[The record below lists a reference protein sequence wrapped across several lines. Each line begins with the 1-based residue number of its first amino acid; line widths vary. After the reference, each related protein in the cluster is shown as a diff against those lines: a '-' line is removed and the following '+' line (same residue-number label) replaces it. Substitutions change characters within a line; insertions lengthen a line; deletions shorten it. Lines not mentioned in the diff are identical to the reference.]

1 MGAKMLFLI
10 VTEVIDN
17 NLSKNKN
24 NTEEKILLHLDRRL
38 QVAFC

>member
-10 VTEVIDN
+10 VTQVIVK

-24 NTEEKILLHLDRRL
+24 NTEEKILLH
-38 QVAFC
+38 